1 MVDKGSARPPGD
13 RGPRGGAGR
22 GGGARQAGRPELGG
36 GAAGAGGAAR
46 FGAGR
51 LRAPRSVRPRSRAAR
66 PPAPPACAAAA
77 AAGEATSERP
87 RPPDPG
93 AAPGPAH
100 RRPRPWTSW
109 PGCCPRSCCS
119 ARSTEEP
126 GEREPVRPAA
136 ALGADPAPPRPGCEM
151 EPRANPGLQGPGL
164 SPTHWFPPC
173 LPPSLPPRVSPRRP
187 SSLQTRRDD
196 ALGRGQR
203 RVLGS
208 GCPGA
213 VRRPGAEPSRGAGRG
228 RRSSSPFL
236 SSRALLLSS
245 GSSAPAATWPVPGR
259 LVSFQARLER
269 SAWKKG
275 GVLRTRGA
283 GCAPSPD
290 SIAPRSSFRAAS
302 SLGWTRRRVL
312 MAGLVMGLP
321 SGAIS
326 NATQL

>member
-1 MVDKGSARPPGD
+1 MCEMCPLKILGTISFLSAVP
-13 RGPRGGAGR
+13 
-22 GGGARQAGRPELGG
+22 
-36 GAAGAGGAAR
+36 
-46 FGAGR
+46 
-51 LRAPRSVRPRSRAAR
+51 SVRSLTENHRGAAR
-66 PPAPPACAAAA
+66 PPSPPACAAAA

-100 RRPRPWTSW
+100 RQPRPWTSW

-119 ARSTEEP
+119 ARSTAAP

-164 SPTHWFPPC
+164 SPAHRFPPC
-173 LPPSLPPRVSPRRP
+173 LPPSPPPRLSQRRP

-213 VRRPGAEPSRGAGRG
+213 VRRPGAEPGRGAGRG
-228 RRSSSPFL
+228 RHSSSPFL
-236 SSRALLLSS
+236 PSR
-245 GSSAPAATWPVPGR
+245 GSSAELGFLGPGR
-259 LVSFQARLER
+259 HLAGPWL
-269 SAWKKG
+269 A
-275 GVLRTRGA
+275 GVLPGA
-283 GCAPSPD
+283 A
-290 SIAPRSSFRAAS
+290 
-302 SLGWTRRRVL
+302 
-312 MAGLVMGLP
+312 
-321 SGAIS
+321 
-326 NATQL
+326 